1 MTTSLCLQFPPTKPI
16 SFCTNPSISLRNPS
30 YLKSTLP
37 LLSNYGCFSSSSLR
51 CRNDHEAEEGQEEED
66 ENEWEKL
73 MKHCD
78 HIDQQ
83 AKLLP
88 KMKAQYDHAMDIGDY
103 ENAVRLQVAITEATE
118 NDDVARAMSNF
129 NKAVEEERYEDAA
142 FLRDNT
148 GAGLVGWWAGFS
160 DGDPYGHIIH
170 VTADHGRFIA
180 KSYSPWQLA
189 TAKDGT
195 PLFEIYASTC
205 KEGKFKEQVIY
216 LMHMFKE
223 DSGYTY
229 QARIMNLVVCL
240 SHLEPDFSQDMWIET
255 LWRYSRASGMNYT
268 IEEFREIY
276 IDYEKS
282 MTKDGKARELAKL
295 SEEEKEK
302 AVINHVFILGNSF
315 EKAPEKLNDFLRLP
329 AKLDRKACFSFSLTV
344 NINNEHAYGEYFPY
358 RNLDL
363 IIHDY
368 VDCIG
373 RGIFKEENELHDS
386 LWPFVLSHAR
396 NEQPRLYGTTNFNR
410 IEVPA
415 TSDPLNGLYIGS
427 NGFLATEVVQL
438 RRKFG
443 HWHEDGGNDD
453 VSELEKC
460 DYVEVLKLTGDPN
473 VPAGQVAFRAKVG
486 KKYKLSPWP
495 VLEKTHGAVHII
507 YFIVSLKFSVL
518 WCLFYFIL
526 PLVFIL
532 CALENYY
539 VCLLL
544 IIF

>member
-1 MTTSLCLQFPPTKPI
+1 
-16 SFCTNPSISLRNPS
+16 
-30 YLKSTLP
+30 
-37 LLSNYGCFSSSSLR
+37 
-51 CRNDHEAEEGQEEED
+51 
-66 ENEWEKL
+66 
-73 MKHCD
+73 
-78 HIDQQ
+78 
-83 AKLLP
+83 
-88 KMKAQYDHAMDIGDY
+88 
-103 ENAVRLQVAITEATE
+103 
-118 NDDVARAMSNF
+118 
-129 NKAVEEERYEDAA
+129 
-142 FLRDNT
+142 
-148 GAGLVGWWAGFS
+148 
-160 DGDPYGHIIH
+160 
-170 VTADHGRFIA
+170 
-180 KSYSPWQLA
+180 
-189 TAKDGT
+189 
-195 PLFEIYASTC
+195 
-205 KEGKFKEQVIY
+205 
-216 LMHMFKE
+216 MHMFKE

-373 RGIFKEENELHDS
+373 RGIFKEEVFSTTYTFHFFANENILILDVIIELFFLQNELHDS

-415 TSDPLNGLYIGS
+415 TSDPLNGIMTIKYLG
-427 NGFLATEVVQL
+427 NAATFI
-438 RRKFG
+438 FG
-443 HWHEDGGNDD
+443 AILLTHFFTTMLPHLS
-453 VSELEKC
+453 V
-460 DYVEVLKLTGDPN
+460 KL
-473 VPAGQVAFRAKVG
+473 
-486 KKYKLSPWP
+486 L
-495 VLEKTHGAVHII
+495 
-507 YFIVSLKFSVL
+507 
-518 WCLFYFIL
+518 
-526 PLVFIL
+526 
-532 CALENYY
+532 
-539 VCLLL
+539 
-544 IIF
+544 